1 MATARETRTPNAA
14 RSDRRR
20 GATARHAQWWKAW
33 VLLTSLGATVAGWM
47 TFTRPDPP
55 AVSAAV
61 SQQPAPMRTDVN
73 AGHLHVPLVRAIEPT
88 TQSLA
93 TGRALRAMPQ
103 KPVFQA
109 PVTRTRRS

>member
-1 MATARETRTPNAA
+1 
-14 RSDRRR
+14 
-20 GATARHAQWWKAW
+20 
-33 VLLTSLGATVAGWM
+33 
-47 TFTRPDPP
+47 
-55 AVSAAV
+55 
-61 SQQPAPMRTDVN
+61 MRTDVN